1 MPVIEAHQAQSST
14 NAAYCKVQVR
24 FMLGD
29 DIALGTGKAELLAA
43 IAETGSIAAAGR
55 KMGMSYRRAWLLV
68 ETMNQCFYEPLVIS
82 TKGGKHGGGA
92 QLSAL
97 GEQVLALFRQM
108 LAQIQQHTI
117 TQQQE
122 LLALLKNQTLS

>member
-1 MPVIEAHQAQSST
+1 MW
-14 NAAYCKVQVR
+14 
-24 FMLGD
+24 GD

-43 IAETGSIAAAGR
+43 ISETGSIAAAGR

-97 GEQVLALFRQM
+97 GEQVLALFGQM
-108 LAQIQQHTI
+108 LAQIQQHTQ

-122 LLALLKNQTLS
+122 LLALLKD

>member
-1 MPVIEAHQAQSST
+1 MSVNEAAQPIT
-14 NAAYCKVQVR
+14 PNNAPYCKVQVR

-29 DIALGTGKAELLAA
+29 AIALGTGKAELLAA

-68 ETMNQCFYEPLVIS
+68 ETMNQSFYEPLIIS

-92 QLSAL
+92 QLSTL

-108 LAQIQQHTI
+108 LAQIKQHTEP
-117 TQQQE
+117 QQQQ
-122 LLALLKNQTLS
+122 LLALLKK

>member
-1 MPVIEAHQAQSST
+1 MSVNEAAQPIT
-14 NAAYCKVQVR
+14 PNNAPYCKVQVR

-43 IAETGSIAAAGR
+43 ISETGSIAAAGR

-68 ETMNQCFYEPLVIS
+68 ETMNQCFYEPLIIS

-108 LAQIQQHTI
+108 LAQIQQHTEP
-117 TQQQE
+117 QQQQ
-122 LLALLKNQTLS
+122 LLALLKK

>member
-1 MPVIEAHQAQSST
+1 MSVNEAAQPIT
-14 NAAYCKVQVR
+14 PNNAPYCKVQVR

-43 IAETGSIAAAGR
+43 ISETGSIAAAGR

-68 ETMNQCFYEPLVIS
+68 ETMNQCFCEPLVIS

-92 QLSAL
+92 QLSTL

-108 LAQIQQHTI
+108 LAQIQQHTQ
-117 TQQQE
+117 TQQQQ
-122 LLALLKNQTLS
+122 LLALLKK

>member
-1 MPVIEAHQAQSST
+1 MSVNEAAQPIT
-14 NAAYCKVQVR
+14 PNNAPYCKVQVR
-24 FMLGD
+24 FMLGVA
-29 DIALGTGKAELLAA
+29 IALGTGKAELLAA

-68 ETMNQCFYEPLVIS
+68 ETMNQSFYEPLIIS

-92 QLSAL
+92 QLSTL

-108 LAQIQQHTI
+108 LAQIKQHTEP
-117 TQQQE
+117 QQQQ
-122 LLALLKNQTLS
+122 LLALLKK

>member
-1 MPVIEAHQAQSST
+1 MSVNEAAQPISQN
-14 NAAYCKVQVR
+14 NAPYCKIQVR

-29 DIALGTGKAELLAA
+29 AIALGTGKAELLAA

-68 ETMNQCFYEPLVIS
+68 ETMNQSFYEPLIIS

-92 QLSAL
+92 QLSTL

-108 LAQIQQHTI
+108 LAQIQQHTEP
-117 TQQQE
+117 QQQQ
-122 LLALLKNQTLS
+122 LLALLKK

>member
-1 MPVIEAHQAQSST
+1 MCDAE
-14 NAAYCKVQVR
+14 
-24 FMLGD
+24 
-29 DIALGTGKAELLAA
+29 IALGTGKAELLAA
-43 IAETGSIAAAGR
+43 IAQTGSIAAAGR

-108 LAQIQQHTI
+108 LGQIQQHTQ

-122 LLALLKNQTLS
+122 LLALLKPL

>member
-1 MPVIEAHQAQSST
+1 MSVNEAAQPIT
-14 NAAYCKVQVR
+14 PNNAPYCKIQVR

-29 DIALGTGKAELLAA
+29 AIALGTGKAELLAA

-68 ETMNQCFYEPLVIS
+68 ETMNQSFYEPLIIS

-92 QLSAL
+92 QLSTL

-108 LAQIQQHTI
+108 LAQIQQHTEP
-117 TQQQE
+117 QQQQ
-122 LLALLKNQTLS
+122 LLALLKK